1 MSGLRNDDGARDPT
15 GDRPGPVAG
24 PLQVI
29 VLVVLLLSVFAAL
42 RGNDEPG
49 LAVALYALIPILLAV
64 FWFGLVGGLVAAG
77 AALLAFLVDELL
89 SPTEAL
95 AGSRLWWATVNRAA
109 VFFGVAILVTLLLR
123 RERALVVRLR
133 AQQEELAELQSL
145 RAALTPAE
153 IPPPPHLQL
162 ATSFTPAGG
171 LVAGDFY
178 LVSEGAGNGA
188 TIVVGDV
195 VGHGLEAARCAAYVR
210 AALSTFAGFTSDPV
224 QLLQLANGA
233 LGERG
238 GGAGQLVTA
247 ICLTIG
253 PPPCQEIRWAAAG
266 HDIPWYLDTG
276 VPLLGGRVGT
286 PLGIGREELRLEA
299 GHARLEPGAGVL
311 LYTDGLTEGRS
322 ARRSSGRPLEL
333 FGEDRARKV
342 VRDRR
347 GAPPDDVLEALVS
360 AVTSLAGGQLA
371 DDLCLVAFRTLPGP
385 LVS

>member
-133 AQQEELAELQSL
+133 AQQEELASC
-145 RAALTPAE
+145 
-153 IPPPPHLQL
+153 
-162 ATSFTPAGG
+162 S
-171 LVAGDFY
+171 
-178 LVSEGAGNGA
+178 
-188 TIVVGDV
+188 
-195 VGHGLEAARCAAYVR
+195 RCAPR
-210 AALSTFAGFTSDPV
+210 
-224 QLLQLANGA
+224 
-233 LGERG
+233 
-238 GGAGQLVTA
+238 
-247 ICLTIG
+247 
-253 PPPCQEIRWAAAG
+253 
-266 HDIPWYLDTG
+266 
-276 VPLLGGRVGT
+276 
-286 PLGIGREELRLEA
+286 
-299 GHARLEPGAGVL
+299 
-311 LYTDGLTEGRS
+311 
-322 ARRSSGRPLEL
+322 
-333 FGEDRARKV
+333 
-342 VRDRR
+342 
-347 GAPPDDVLEALVS
+347 
-360 AVTSLAGGQLA
+360 
-371 DDLCLVAFRTLPGP
+371 
-385 LVS
+385 